1 MVGIKACGA
10 YIPLYSLSR
19 ELIAKA
25 WDFPPVPGSRA
36 LANNDEDSITM
47 AVEAGWD
54 CLHKIEP
61 KTVDGVYFAT
71 TTAPYAEKQGA
82 ALIAAALDMRKDVQT
97 IDFTDSLRAGTTAMI
112 AAYNAIKSGTANS
125 ILVVA
130 SDCRIA
136 EPESMFE
143 FQMGDGAAAILLS
156 KDDVGATIEGFHTVS
171 EEFTGPWRRAKDT
184 YIREFEVK
192 HDGIYGFANQVGAVL
207 MGLAQKYKL
216 DPKSV
221 SKLIMYAPDPRAPVE
236 IAKRMGVDAK
246 NVQDTMFFSIGNT
259 GTALAPMMLVAALE
273 QAQPNQK
280 MVVVGVGDGADALL
294 LNTTDKVAQV
304 KGKRG
309 ITGHIFSMKP
319 LKNYNE
325 YLRNKQLLERER
337 FSRRTSTVIY
347 YRDKAKIL
355 NLHGMKCKA
364 CGTIQ
369 YPIQRVCFE
378 CGTKD
383 NWEEIRLPKT
393 GKVFTFTLDHLVGG
407 EYLVTPVPRIIVNL
421 DGGGKI
427 FLEMTDCEP
436 NEVKIDMPVELTF
449 RWLHESAYFRHYYW
463 KCRPV
468 RGGIPT

>member
-10 YIPLYSLSR
+10 YIPLYSLGR
-19 ELIAKA
+19 DLIAKA
-25 WDFPPVPGSRA
+25 WDFPLVPGSKA

-61 KTVDGVYFAT
+61 TTIDGLYFAT
-71 TTAPYAEKQGA
+71 TTSPYAEKQGSA
-82 ALIAAALDMRKDVQT
+82 IIAAALDMRKDIQT
-97 IDFTDSLRAGTTAMI
+97 IDFTDSLRAGTTAII
-112 AAYNAIKSGTANS
+112 AACNAIQSGAAKS

-143 FQMGDGAAAILLS
+143 FQTGDGAAAILLA
-156 KDDVGATIEGFHTVS
+156 KDDVGATIDGFTSVTD
-171 EEFTGPWRRAKDT
+171 EFTGPWRREKDT

-192 HDGIYGFANQVGAVL
+192 HDAIYGYANQVGMVL
-207 MGLAQKYKL
+207 MALAQKYKL
-216 DPKSV
+216 NLNDIT
-221 SKLIMYAPDPRAPVE
+221 KLVMYSPDPRAPVE
-236 IAKRMGVDAK
+236 IAKRMGIEAGK
-246 NVQDTMFFSIGNT
+246 IQDSMFFAIGNT
-259 GTALAPMMLVAALE
+259 GTPLALMMLVAALE

-280 MVVVGVGDGADALL
+280 IVVVGVGDGADAILL
-294 LNTTDKVAQV
+294 TTTDKVAETR
-304 KGKRG
+304 GKRG
-309 ITGHIFSMKP
+309 ITGHIFTMKP

-347 YRDKAKIL
+347 YRDKNKIL
-355 NLHGMKCKA
+355 NLHGMRCKS

-369 YPIQRVCFE
+369 YPIQRVCIE
-378 CGTKD
+378 CGAKD

-393 GKVFTFTLDHLVGG
+393 GKIFTYTLDHLVGG
-407 EYLVTPVPRIIVNL
+407 EYLVTPVPRIIVSL

-427 FLEMTDCEP
+427 FLEMTDCNP

-449 RWLHESAYFRHYYW
+449 RWLHDSAYFRHYYW

-468 RGGIPT
+468 RGEK